1 MSRALSVCPIIVLAA
16 LCAAA
21 QVSAV
26 SFPGF
31 KVGDRF
37 VYSGPPAKAPSP
49 PAGGGPVVITMFTP
63 TDQTI
68 TVAGEAPCGKATC
81 LTLEAEQT
89 LPSYGRAGEAK
100 NGATSKARVNK
111 ATGDLVEIENILKIA
126 GQERR
131 EATPIRSR
139 NSLFAEFYGPWML
152 DLGPGYK
159 QSFPL
164 AGGKVRTFAVVGQE
178 KVAGRDCY
186 VVKRV
191 TPGPQ
196 GGVQEATYWVDVK
209 GRFTVQVDHA
219 GQRLT
224 LKEVKSSKG

>member
-1 MSRALSVCPIIVLAA
+1 MSRAFRVCSIFALAA

-26 SFPGF
+26 TLPGF

-49 PAGGGPVVITMFTP
+49 PAGGGPIVISMFTP

-68 TVAGEAPCGKATC
+68 TVTGEAPCGEATC

-89 LPSYGRAGEAK
+89 LPNYGLAAETK
-100 NGATSKARVNK
+100 NVSTSKARVNK
-111 ATGDLVEIENILKIA
+111 ATGELVEIERVLKIA
-126 GQERR
+126 GEERR
-131 EATPIRSR
+131 DATPIRSR
-139 NSLFAEFYGPWML
+139 NSLFAEFYGTWML

-159 QSFPL
+159 QSFPID
-164 AGGKVRTFAVVGQE
+164 GGKERTYAVVGQE

-191 TPGPQ
+191 TPAPQ
-196 GGVQEATYWVDVK
+196 GGVQEATYWIDVK

-219 GQRLT
+219 GQLLT